1 MSAYEADT
9 QKDYPNVSY
18 IVDTDEVV
26 WQKTPDYS
34 KQYLTFVAEEDG
46 TFRFSGNSI
55 SYSLDDGTTW
65 TELASD
71 TDTPTIAAGSK
82 IMWKANGLT
91 PTSTIGIGRFTSSGR
106 FYVEGNIM
114 SLVSGDSFSNA
125 TTVQSNQFNT
135 LFGGATGLTSAQ
147 NLVLTAT
154 TLAKGCYYGIFSNC
168 RSLTTAPEL
177 PATTLASDC
186 YQNMFASCFS
196 LTTAP
201 ELPATTLASSC
212 YDGMFAGCRSLTT
225 APELPATTLA
235 SACYQNM
242 FSNCTSLTTAPELP
256 ATTLASA
263 CYRNMFQGCT
273 SLTTAPELPATTLVS
288 YCYQSMF
295 SNCTS
300 LTTAPELPSTTL
312 TGSCYTSMFNGCSSL
327 TTAPELPATTLA
339 MYSYY
344 LMFGG
349 CTSLNSITC
358 LATDISADGCLT
370 LWLYGVASTGTFT
383 KASSMTG
390 WTTGDSG
397 IPTGWI
403 VQDYSA

>member
-26 WQKTPDYS
+26 WQKEKPYAER
-34 KQYLTFVAEEDG
+34 YLTFVAEEDG

-168 RSLTTAPEL
+168 TSLTTAPEL

-212 YDGMFAGCRSLTT
+212 YSFMFAGCRSLTT

-235 SACYQNM
+235 IACYQGM

-256 ATTLASA
+256 ATTLAYA

-288 YCYQSMF
+288 NCYQSMF

-300 LTTAPELPSTTL
+300 LTTAPELPATTL
-312 TGSCYTSMFNGCSSL
+312 ASACYESMFSNCTSL
-327 TTAPELPATTLA
+327 TTAPELPATTLV
-339 MYSYY
+339 SNCY
-344 LMFGG
+344 LGMFNG
-349 CTSLNSITC
+349 CTNLNSITC
-358 LATDISADGCLT
+358 LTTDISANGCT
-370 LWLYGVASTGTFT
+370 TNWLSNVASTGTFV
-383 KASSMTG
+383 KAASMTG
-390 WTTGDSG
+390 WPTGANG
-397 IPTGWI
+397 IPTGWT
-403 VQDYSA
+403 VQDV